1 MAEEKKHGARLTA
14 DRKDNAMPSASD
26 QEDEPAA
33 SVRDRLDRKPYTS
46 EPGRRAIRSF
56 VLRQGR
62 FSEAQ
67 QRAFDLQ
74 WPHYG
79 LDCLAGEGQ
88 PRDFDAV
95 FGRSALRV
103 LEIGFGNG
111 EALRYAAAHDPARDY
126 IGIEV
131 HAPGVGRLLNA
142 LAEDGSRNVRI
153 YHHDAVEVLAREV
166 AQGTLDEIRIY
177 FPDPWHKKRHH
188 KRRLLQPEF
197 ARLLLS
203 RLRDGGRLHLATD
216 WQDYAEQ
223 MWDVLD
229 ATPGLRNRAGPRG
242 HVPRPDWRP
251 QTHFESRGQR
261 LGHGVWDLL
270 YDVRR

>member
-1 MAEEKKHGARLTA
+1 MT
-14 DRKDNAMPSASD
+14 DSFASD
-26 QEDEPAA
+26 G
-33 SVRDRLDRKPYTS
+33 RKAPPKPFTVTD
-46 EPGRRAIRSF
+46 GQRKVRSF

-67 QRAFDLQ
+67 LRAVDAS
-74 WPHYG
+74 WPRFG
-79 LDCLAGEGQ
+79 LDYAPDQRGGSA
-88 PRDFDAV
+88 RDFDTV
-95 FGRSALRV
+95 FGRSAPRI

-111 EALRYAAAHDPARDY
+111 EALRYSARHDPARDH

-142 LAEDGSRNVRI
+142 LADDDARNVRL
-153 YHHDAVEVLAREV
+153 YHHDAVEVLEREI
-166 AQGTLDEIRIY
+166 ADASLDEVRIY

-188 KRRLLQPEF
+188 KRRLVNPAF
-197 ARLLLS
+197 AALLVRKLAP
-203 RLRDGGRLHLATD
+203 GGRLHLATD

-229 ATPGLRNRAGPRG
+229 ATPGIANRAGPRG
-242 HVPRPDWRP
+242 SVQRPPWRP
-251 QTHFESRGQR
+251 QTHFETRGQR

-270 YDVRR
+270 YDRG